1 MTNFDDSKINE
12 IHSYGLD
19 ESNKEI
25 YLHGYFSN
33 EEEELGVEYRMACT
47 FIKNLR
53 LLELKNP
60 KEILVHM
67 HTIGG
72 NWHDGMAI
80 FNSIQFSSSYITILA
95 YASASSMSSVI
106 LQAADLRLTMPDT
119 EFLLHFGHLSLDN
132 NSLAAVSAVENEKR
146 LNTRLLDIYTN
157 RCMSGAFFKK
167 HYKSL
172 TPDKVKSYI
181 AKKLKSKV
189 DWYLS
194 AEEAV
199 FYGFADGI
207 IGEKG
212 YENIDKIRPK

>member
-1 MTNFDDSKINE
+1 MNVEDSRTNE

-19 ESNKEI
+19 EVNRELF
-25 YLHGYFSN
+25 LHGYFSN
-33 EEEELGVEYRMACT
+33 EEEELGVEYRMATT
-47 FIKNLR
+47 FVKNLR
-53 LLELKNP
+53 ILDLDSSKN
-60 KEILVHM
+60 ILIHM

-72 NWHDGMAI
+72 SWHDGMAI
-80 FNSIQFSSSYITILA
+80 YNSIQFSKSHITTLA

-106 LQAADLRLTMPDT
+106 IQAADLRVTMPDT
-119 EFLLHFGHLSLDN
+119 EFLIHFGTLSLEN
-132 NSLAAVSAVENEKR
+132 HSLAAVSAVENEKR

-157 RCMSGAFFKK
+157 RCISGEFFKK
-167 HYKSL
+167 QYKSL

-199 FYGFADGI
+199 FYGFADGV